1 MKALKDLNLLD
12 DFLFNSVVSYPEMGE
27 EFGRELLKIIF
38 GREFGKLSIVPQKIY
53 YGVDTQYHGIRL
65 DVQLEEVLS
74 EQGTVFDIEP
84 EKDLN
89 DKNTLPQRT
98 RFYHARID
106 AKSLKAGE
114 GYENLRK
121 VVIIMIMPFDPFGY
135 NHMIY
140 TVRRKCEEI
149 PEMKYDDGAMT
160 LFLYTKGTK
169 GNPPE
174 ALVQFLHYMEKTEA
188 INATNE
194 QLQKMHRI
202 VEFVKQDTEV
212 STGYMKMCEYEQKWK
227 NEGREEGTLQ
237 TLFMLVEEGVINM
250 QYALKKADVSEKD
263 FLEAMEKW
271 KLEKSSRN
279 TLMVE

>member
-1 MKALKDLNLLD
+1 MK
-12 DFLFNSVVSYPEMGE
+12 SRM
-27 EFGRELLKIIF
+27 
-38 GREFGKLSIVPQKIY
+38 Q
-53 YGVDTQYHGIRL
+53 
-65 DVQLEEVLS
+65 
-74 EQGTVFDIEP
+74 
-84 EKDLN
+84 
-89 DKNTLPQRT
+89 
-98 RFYHARID
+98 
-106 AKSLKAGE
+106 
-114 GYENLRK
+114 
-121 VVIIMIMPFDPFGY
+121 
-135 NHMIY
+135 
-140 TVRRKCEEI
+140 
-149 PEMKYDDGAMT
+149 
-160 LFLYTKGTK
+160 
-169 GNPPE
+169 E

-227 NEGREEGTLQ
+227 NEGREEGREEGTLQ

-279 TLMVE
+279 TLIV